1 MDGVIIDSNPWH
13 RTAWSEYT
21 HRHGVEMTDA
31 MQLRMYGK
39 RNDEIVRDFFGAH
52 LPDNQ
57 VFAHGAAKEALYREM
72 MKPHTETALV
82 PGVRD
87 FLELHRDLALG
98 VATNAEAPN
107 VDFVLDAA
115 GLRQFFRSVVN
126 GHQVTHAKPH
136 PEIYLRV
143 ARALGKP
150 PENCLVFEDSY
161 TGVEAGLAA
170 GMRVIGIT
178 TTHRDLPG
186 VSLQIPDFRDPA
198 LETWLADKLATPNDD
213 KALHKTVLH

>member
-21 HRHGVEMTDA
+21 RRHGVEMTDA

-52 LPDNQ
+52 LPGDE
-57 VFAHGAAKEALYREM
+57 VFAHGAAKEALYRDM

-82 PGVRD
+82 PGVRG

-115 GLRQFFRSVVN
+115 GLRRFFRSIVN

-143 ARALGKP
+143 ADALGIP

-161 TGVEAGLAA
+161 SGVEAGLAA
-170 GMRVIGIT
+170 GMRVVGIT
-178 TTHRDLPG
+178 TTHSDLPG
-186 VSLQIPDFRDPA
+186 VSLLIPDFRDPA
-198 LETWLADKLATPNDD
+198 LETWLAGKLAAPGE
-213 KALHKTVLH
+213 KVFRKTVLH